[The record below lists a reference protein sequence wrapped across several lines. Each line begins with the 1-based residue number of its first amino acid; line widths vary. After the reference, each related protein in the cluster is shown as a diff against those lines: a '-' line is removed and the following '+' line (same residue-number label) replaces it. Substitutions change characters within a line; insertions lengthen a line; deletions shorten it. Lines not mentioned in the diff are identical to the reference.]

1 MDNSDSRPKLET
13 TPSPST
19 EEEKLE
25 PVMEVVL
32 DSEGDLSLLVGA
44 ELPGAEPLHF
54 QVCSAALRRASPVW
68 KAMLSGPW
76 AEAAAAQDADDW
88 TIDLPEDNPEAL
100 ETLLSILHGSFDSV
114 PKVISLDF

>member
-1 MDNSDSRPKLET
+1 
-13 TPSPST
+13 
-19 EEEKLE
+19 
-25 PVMEVVL
+25 
-32 DSEGDLSLLVGA
+32 
-44 ELPGAEPLHF
+44 
-54 QVCSAALRRASPVW
+54 
-68 KAMLSGPW
+68 MLSGPW